1 MKLRTRRQ
9 APAPL
14 ALLTLALCAL
24 VSCSGGQDGRP
35 EAADTLQDAA
45 GADADADA
53 AEPGPPE
60 NLFDTVWW
68 PVGDESGILEL
79 LHTSP
84 FFQGRP
90 HLITEMSSWFHEVIH
105 EVPGEEPASAEQLGY
120 FALANGVSFAFT
132 GCWYPLNTLHELLG
146 PEFDNGETGGYFS
159 DFRARI
165 RRNGLLLPWT
175 REWIWRPRKAAIP
188 MTRMQVDGPPLE
200 LVTLAFAPMA
210 DPPGAARSTVVEVL
224 LARNTGNTAITGVTV
239 EVASYGAA
247 AEIDGDSLDQVRG
260 GDRMRVRPLDPGWSI
275 LETLG
280 PHPDPVLLSAPFD
293 LEPGAERALGVVY
306 EFATDGDAIGAGY
319 DAVSGQGWEI
329 LLDGTWAWWTG
340 WHDRGLEIRTPDRR
354 VDDLLEGFKETIRL
368 QVGANGSVNQM
379 SHYTGA
385 WQRDVYPPVR
395 ALVKLGYLADAWSLA
410 DYMHG
415 AAAVLGGIAN
425 RLPSDLEL
433 PDPLP
438 EPDWLAAVPFTS
450 DRLRGEGPSYL
461 PLMHTFPWR
470 YGGGGDRLGE
480 RWDYLIHTLR
490 GQTITEEGMLYFSG
504 DETFRPTFSAN
515 IGLGL
520 DYPFEKEAW
529 SAYSAFVFVAACEE
543 LARAALHE
551 GLDRPDDIAWLQER
565 AAWVRERTEAAYWL
579 GDAGRYSAFIPMA
592 TGIPDE
598 HCSPDVNTYPLYI
611 GYQDHDA
618 PRAGENLRS
627 CMDLILQDNG
637 MLQNISGLTEIFM
650 DVDIGQGIYATPG
663 ATLLPVQRGGSEPR
677 NRDHDLRHPRHPAV
691 SLGQPPRGGLVP
703 GARAGHLAP
712 VRPRQLRGR
721 ALEQIPTLGGGV
733 DPRGHGPLPHRLRG
747 RRPGR
752 LACPRPAPA
761 PRRRL
766 RGGRS
771 AGLRSPAPGPAL
783 GPGGGR
789 LPPPDRDPGRGPRSR
804 RPPGAPAAAHGAR
817 RRGGRG
823 GARRRPPGRGRLRR
837 PHALRRS
844 PGDPAGPPG
853 ELRGLHGADSLRACT
868 LPDRLL

>member
-90 HLITEMSSWFHEVIH
+90 HLITEMSSWFHEVVH
-105 EVPGEEPASAEQLGY
+105 EVPGEEPPSAEHLGY

-340 WHDRGLEIRTPDRR
+340 
-354 VDDLLEGFKETIRL
+354 
-368 QVGANGSVNQM
+368 
-379 SHYTGA
+379 
-385 WQRDVYPPVR
+385 
-395 ALVKLGYLADAWSLA
+395 
-410 DYMHG
+410 
-415 AAAVLGGIAN
+415 
-425 RLPSDLEL
+425 
-433 PDPLP
+433 
-438 EPDWLAAVPFTS
+438 
-450 DRLRGEGPSYL
+450 
-461 PLMHTFPWR
+461 
-470 YGGGGDRLGE
+470 
-480 RWDYLIHTLR
+480 
-490 GQTITEEGMLYFSG
+490 
-504 DETFRPTFSAN
+504 
-515 IGLGL
+515 
-520 DYPFEKEAW
+520 
-529 SAYSAFVFVAACEE
+529 
-543 LARAALHE
+543 
-551 GLDRPDDIAWLQER
+551 
-565 AAWVRERTEAAYWL
+565 
-579 GDAGRYSAFIPMA
+579 
-592 TGIPDE
+592 
-598 HCSPDVNTYPLYI
+598 
-611 GYQDHDA
+611 
-618 PRAGENLRS
+618 
-627 CMDLILQDNG
+627 
-637 MLQNISGLTEIFM
+637 
-650 DVDIGQGIYATPG
+650 
-663 ATLLPVQRGGSEPR
+663 
-677 NRDHDLRHPRHPAV
+677 
-691 SLGQPPRGGLVP
+691 
-703 GARAGHLAP
+703 
-712 VRPRQLRGR
+712 
-721 ALEQIPTLGGGV
+721 
-733 DPRGHGPLPHRLRG
+733 
-747 RRPGR
+747 
-752 LACPRPAPA
+752 
-761 PRRRL
+761 
-766 RGGRS
+766 
-771 AGLRSPAPGPAL
+771 
-783 GPGGGR
+783 
-789 LPPPDRDPGRGPRSR
+789 
-804 RPPGAPAAAHGAR
+804 
-817 RRGGRG
+817 
-823 GARRRPPGRGRLRR
+823 
-837 PHALRRS
+837 
-844 PGDPAGPPG
+844 
-853 ELRGLHGADSLRACT
+853 
-868 LPDRLL
+868 